1 MKHIL
6 LAATFCSSLACMPAE
21 AREFVLSD
29 WQTGSRVGD
38 WSISSA
44 EMGITTDSPFTVS
57 KRLLHGGKQ
66 EGVELIE
73 VDNGRMKFSIIPTR
87 GMNIFRVSSGDVT
100 LGWSSPVKE
109 IVNPAFIELESR
121 GGLGWLDGFN
131 EWMVRCGFEWAG
143 HPGMDN
149 GRLLSLHGR
158 VGNTPASEVV
168 VVIDDEPPHRIR
180 VRGKVVEKVFKFAD
194 YETWTE
200 VSTEPGSVSLQI
212 SDTLTN
218 LSDYEREFQI
228 IYHGNFGPP
237 LLEEGSAFVAP
248 VKQVTP
254 FNDGAAKGVDTWTTY
269 QGPTKNYG
277 EQVFNV
283 VPYATDSGSTTVMLH
298 NKVGDRGIKIS
309 YDVNQLPFFTLWKNT
324 DTMKEGYVTGLEP
337 GTGYAYNRSVERKFG
352 RVPKLAGGASRS
364 FTLDYTILFGGED
377 VSAVAREISAI
388 QGERKTQVDPEPQ
401 AQPNKE

>member
-1 MKHIL
+1 
-6 LAATFCSSLACMPAE
+6 
-21 AREFVLSD
+21 
-29 WQTGSRVGD
+29 
-38 WSISSA
+38 
-44 EMGITTDSPFTVS
+44 
-57 KRLLHGGKQ
+57 
-66 EGVELIE
+66 
-73 VDNGRMKFSIIPTR
+73 
-87 GMNIFRVSSGDVT
+87 MNIFQVSSGDVT
-100 LGWSSPVKE
+100 LGWRSPVRE
-109 IVNPAFIELESR
+109 IVNPAYIELESR

-131 EWMVRCGFEWAG
+131 EWMVRCGFEFAG

-149 GRLLSLHGR
+149 GKLLSLHGR

-200 VSTEPGSVSLQI
+200 ISTEPGSVSLQI

-218 LSDYEREFQI
+218 LSDYEREFQV

-254 FNDGAAKGVDTWTTY
+254 FNDDAAKGVDTWTTY
-269 QGPTKNYG
+269 LGPTKNYG

-283 VPYATDSGSTTVMLH
+283 VSYADDDGSTTVMLH
-298 NKVGDRGIKIS
+298 NRAGDRGIKVG
-309 YDVNQLPFFTLWKNT
+309 YNVNQLPFFTLWKNT

-337 GTGYAYNRSVERKFG
+337 GTGYAYNRSVERNFG

-364 FTLDYTILFGGED
+364 FTLDYTILFGSED
-377 VSAVAREISAI
+377 ISAVAREISAI
-388 QGERKTQVDPEPQ
+388 QGQRKTQVDAEPQ
-401 AQPNKE
+401 AQPNKQ